1 MATEESRSVARRY
14 FEEFHNSRRDDLLG
28 ALVAP
33 DLVEPMRRAT
43 DALRRAFPDYRIT
56 LTAQVTE
63 GDRVATVWTLQGT
76 HRGEWASPA
85 GPVAPTGRAV
95 AFTGTTTLRV
105 AGGQIAEVLGT
116 NWDHLGILQQLDALP
131 GAARRPGA

>member
-1 MATEESRSVARRY
+1 MATEESRGVARRY
-14 FEEFHNSRRDDLLG
+14 FEEFHTGRRDELLG

-33 DLVEPMRRAT
+33 DLVAPTRRAT
-43 DALRRAFPDYRIT
+43 DAVRRAFPDYRIT
-56 LTAQVTE
+56 IGAQVAE
-63 GDRVATVWTLQGT
+63 GERVATVWTLRGT

-116 NWDHLGILQQLDALP
+116 TWDHLGLLQQLDARP
-131 GAARRPGA
+131 AAARRPGA

>member
-43 DALRRAFPDYRIT
+43 DALRLAFPDYRIT
-56 LTAQVTE
+56 LTAQVAE
-63 GDRVATVWTLQGT
+63 GDRVATVWTLRGT
-76 HRGEWASPA
+76 HRGA
-85 GPVAPTGRAV
+85 GPRAPKAEAPTRVSRA
-95 AFTGTTTLRV
+95 ASR
-105 AGGQIAEVLGT
+105 A
-116 NWDHLGILQQLDALP
+116 
-131 GAARRPGA
+131 